1 MRSKSEEQRQIY
13 NLARTAL
20 IHNHNQQIGVP
31 SRRLVEERAA
41 AAAAAKNNYS
51 KHLLL
56 LDRLA
61 TRTQGT
67 SQQQLYNH
75 NKVTSSTPSTSTLC
89 TRGATIAR
97 GRVRDGE
104 PIKDVEMER
113 VFELCPKT
121 SDIMAQLQDFQ
132 LVLLEVLQNGPNVI
146 TSLEIVHGDG
156 DPSDVLLRYLC
167 VSSHFLHL
175 KAPRVGIIV
184 EDMDRLFSSHVD
196 TTATA
201 GSTTTVP
208 KI

>member
-1 MRSKSEEQRQIY
+1 
-13 NLARTAL
+13 
-20 IHNHNQQIGVP
+20 
-31 SRRLVEERAA
+31 
-41 AAAAAKNNYS
+41 
-51 KHLLL
+51 
-56 LDRLA
+56 
-61 TRTQGT
+61 
-67 SQQQLYNH
+67 
-75 NKVTSSTPSTSTLC
+75 
-89 TRGATIAR
+89 
-97 GRVRDGE
+97 
-104 PIKDVEMER
+104 MER

-184 EDMDRLFSSHVD
+184 EDMDRPFSSHIG

-208 KI
+208 MI